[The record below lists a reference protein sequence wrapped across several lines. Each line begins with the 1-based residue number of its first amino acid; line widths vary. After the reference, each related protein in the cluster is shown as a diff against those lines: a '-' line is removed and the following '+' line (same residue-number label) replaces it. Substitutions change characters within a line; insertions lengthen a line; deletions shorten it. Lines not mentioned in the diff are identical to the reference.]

1 MTHDILLD
9 QYKLFS
15 TTAENLINR
24 RQNANS
30 FYISANTAI
39 ITIGGTIFAL
49 GSDGDLIWKLIVV
62 LALTIPGVL
71 LNISWK
77 NILQAYY
84 INNQAKMR
92 ILSLIEKKLSVSL
105 YDAEWKVMKS
115 KFSKNKY
122 ISFTDSE
129 KALPKI
135 FIVFYIGVAIACVIG
150 LIVIYN
156 NGDIALPT
164 IISSTPNF

>member
-115 KFSKNKY
+115 KPRL
-122 ISFTDSE
+122 FT
-129 KALPKI
+129 AQP
-135 FIVFYIGVAIACVIG
+135 
-150 LIVIYN
+150 
-156 NGDIALPT
+156 
-164 IISSTPNF
+164 